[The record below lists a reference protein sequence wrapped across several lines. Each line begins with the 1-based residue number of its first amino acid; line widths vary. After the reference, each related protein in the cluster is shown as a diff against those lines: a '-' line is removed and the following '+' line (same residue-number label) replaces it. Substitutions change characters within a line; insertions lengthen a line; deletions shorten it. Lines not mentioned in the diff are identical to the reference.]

1 MYVFVY
7 TYSGRESIMQEE
19 QQQNKATLSDISES
33 DDDAES
39 KVWLSDLTSADE
51 ALKCGKV
58 NGSSRQMGYVPPKY
72 SFNSAQIANKTAE
85 ELHAMARMKHGVAC
99 KKRGV

>member
-1 MYVFVY
+1 MY

-51 ALKCGKV
+51 ALKSGKV
-58 NGSSRQMGYVPPKY
+58 NGSSRRMGYVPPKY
-72 SFNSAQIANKTAE
+72 S
-85 ELHAMARMKHGVAC
+85 
-99 KKRGV
+99 

>member
-1 MYVFVY
+1 MCDTY
-7 TYSGRESIMQEE
+7 TCSGRETMQEE
-19 QQQNKATLSDISES
+19 EQKKKAVLSDLSDS
-33 DDDAES
+33 DDDGES

-51 ALKCGKV
+51 ALKSGKV
-58 NGSSRQMGYVPPKY
+58 NGSSRRMGYVPPKY
-72 SFNSAQIANKTAE
+72 SFNSSQIANKNAE

>member
-1 MYVFVY
+1 VY

-51 ALKCGKV
+51 ALKSGKV
-58 NGSSRQMGYVPPKY
+58 NGSSRRMGYVPPKY
-72 SFNSAQIANKTAE
+72 SFNYSQIANKNAE
-85 ELHAMARMKHGVAC
+85 ELHAMARTKHGVAC